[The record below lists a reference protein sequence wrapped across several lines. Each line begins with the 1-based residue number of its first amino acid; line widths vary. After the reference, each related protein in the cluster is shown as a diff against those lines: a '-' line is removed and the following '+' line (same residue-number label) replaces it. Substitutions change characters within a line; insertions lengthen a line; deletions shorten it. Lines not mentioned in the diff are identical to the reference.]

1 VKFNSVHN
9 RGEEMSLEPDNT
21 LRIKKAE
28 KQSRRSILNLVAS
41 SITIERILTIST
53 FAALLIIWQVITS
66 LNVVSD
72 VIIPSPG
79 KVWSTF
85 NDILKNGYKDNS
97 LLRHLGDSMF
107 RLIGSF
113 LLVVVTAIPVGLL
126 SGYNSKIRA
135 ILDPIVEFYRPLP
148 PLGYYTLLVL
158 WMGIENP
165 SKIALLY
172 LAGFAPVYISCVS
185 GVKKI
190 KQDYIHGAYTLG
202 AGKGQIFRHVIL
214 PACLP
219 DIFTGIRTG
228 IGVAYTTL
236 VAAEMVAAVT
246 GIGWMVLDGSKFL
259 RSDVIFVGIFIMGI
273 TGIILD
279 RIIRFIESNVVPWK
293 GKE

>member
-1 VKFNSVHN
+1 
-9 RGEEMSLEPDNT
+9 MSLGPDDA
-21 LRIKKAE
+21 LSIKKAE
-28 KQSRRSILNLVAS
+28 RPSKAEKPSSKSILNQVAS
-41 SITIERILTIST
+41 RITMERILTIST
-53 FAALLIIWQVITS
+53 FAGLLIIWQVIAS
-66 LNVVSD
+66 SKVVSD

-79 KVWSTF
+79 KVYSTF
-85 NDILKNGYKDNS
+85 IDILKNGYKDNS
-97 LLRHLGDSMF
+97 LARHLGDSMF

-113 LLVVVTAIPVGLL
+113 LLVVVTAIPIGLL

-135 ILDPIVEFYRPLP
+135 VLDPLVEFYRPLP

-185 GVKKI
+185 GVRKI

-202 AGKGQIFRHVIL
+202 AGKGQVFRHVIL
-214 PACLP
+214 PACMP
-219 DIFTGIRTG
+219 DIFTGLRTG

-279 RIIRFIESNVVPWK
+279 RIIRLIESKVVPWK